1 MPEKKV
7 PSKRS
12 NTRARKAAS
21 NGKPGNA
28 LPPPAASPRS
38 DEEIARKAYELWEH
52 RGRPFGSPDEDWYKA
67 QQELRT
73 NGR

>member
-7 PSKRS
+7 STKRS
-12 NTRARKAAS
+12 NTRARKAPS
-21 NGKPGNA
+21 NGNPGA